1 MLQHAHNP
9 VDRIPWSVEAFD
21 KLINLE

>member
-21 KLINLE
+21 KLINLK